1 MRRQFFEQRQLRLVM
16 IAAPAEPQQPE
27 HAERQR
33 QWQRVPRVLQ
43 GVSAH
48 DRQCVAGGAVDR
60 QRDRV
65 DVPALARGNAVREP
79 PSAPRRCLDG
89 YSPRPPLAK
98 TCRDRG
104 LDGWRKTGPSRREYC
119 NGYEERLPS

>member
-27 HAERQR
+27 YAERQR

-79 PSAPRRCLDG
+79 PSAPRRCL
-89 YSPRPPLAK
+89 
-98 TCRDRG
+98 
-104 LDGWRKTGPSRREYC
+104 
-119 NGYEERLPS
+119 RLRHARL